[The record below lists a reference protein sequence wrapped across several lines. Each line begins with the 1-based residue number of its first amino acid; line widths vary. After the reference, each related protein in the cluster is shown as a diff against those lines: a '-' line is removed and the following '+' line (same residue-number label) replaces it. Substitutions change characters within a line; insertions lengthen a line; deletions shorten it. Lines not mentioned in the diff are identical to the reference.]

1 MNYFSLENS
10 NRRRLEKQWEKSFF
24 SEISVILE
32 NFKASGERDG
42 GRLSREEK
50 EERKKENSSE
60 KCAWQFTESQTIGD
74 VGHRGEPVGEGWV
87 RLDKKCNRQ
96 AGYVTYARW
105 NWRESGRVRYG
116 EWKSRLKKV
125 TRSSNTPAWLPRRDN
140 SASIAAGAR
149 MNLWFNMRPAA
160 LVVYAP

>member
-74 VGHRGEPVGEGWV
+74 VGHRGEPVGEG
-87 RLDKKCNRQ
+87 
-96 AGYVTYARW
+96 
-105 NWRESGRVRYG
+105 
-116 EWKSRLKKV
+116 
-125 TRSSNTPAWLPRRDN
+125 
-140 SASIAAGAR
+140 
-149 MNLWFNMRPAA
+149 
-160 LVVYAP
+160 